1 MTTVELLREMFRYEP
16 VSGHLIWK
24 AGKRVGKRAGS
35 QQGKGGYRHVRVG
48 DKYMYEHRIAML
60 LTLGEIPEDIQIDHV
75 NHDKGDN
82 RLANLRFTTHTQNG
96 RNVKKISTNTTG
108 VTGVTFCKLTG
119 KYQAQIHMNGKCKYL
134 GQYDTLE
141 EAATA
146 RAEADKRYNFHPNH
160 GL

>member
-1 MTTVELLREMFRYEP
+1 MTTVELLKEMFRYEP
-16 VSGHLIWK
+16 SSGKLFWK
-24 AGKRVGKRAGS
+24 IGKRVGKRAGS

-60 LTLGEIPEDIQIDHV
+60 LTLGEIPEGIQIDHV

-96 RNVKKISTNTTG
+96 RNMKKISTNTTG
-108 VTGVTFCKLTG
+108 VTGVIYDE
-119 KYQAQIHMNGKCKYL
+119 KYAKYRAQIHIKGKGIYL
-134 GQYDTLE
+134 GSYDTLE
-141 EAATA
+141 EAAAA
-146 RAEADKRYNFHPNH
+146 RAEANKRYNFHPNH

>member
-1 MTTVELLREMFRYEP
+1 MATFELLREVFRYEP

-24 AGKRVGKRAGS
+24 VGKRVGKRAGS
-35 QQGKGGYRHVRVG
+35 QRGKGGYRHVRVG

-119 KYQAQIHMNGKCKYL
+119 RYQAQIYMKGKCKYL

-141 EAATA
+141 EATA
-146 RAEADKRYNFHPNH
+146 VRAEAAKLYNFHPNH

>member
-1 MTTVELLREMFRYEP
+1 MFRYEP

-35 QQGKGGYRHVRVG
+35 QQGKDGYRHVRVG

-96 RNVKKISTNTTG
+96 RNVKKDFHQHNRGNWRYLLQANWQIPGANT
-108 VTGVTFCKLTG
+108 
-119 KYQAQIHMNGKCKYL
+119 H
-134 GQYDTLE
+134 E
-141 EAATA
+141 
-146 RAEADKRYNFHPNH
+146 R
-160 GL
+160 